1 MNIIKG
7 FQGFLPEEVEKR
19 RFCEERIRKVFESW
33 GYQEIDTPTLEYFD
47 SLVPGI
53 GPELRNQVFK
63 LLNTEGEIM
72 TLRPDMTTPIARLA
86 ATRLASSGESI
97 YKFYYLNNVFRR
109 ISNQTEDQQEFHQ
122 AGIELLGLNNRL
134 ADAEVIAVAIQALQ
148 SVGLENF
155 YLDIGSASFFNSVLE
170 QLPLLP
176 EQKRTLRATI
186 MNKDF
191 VQLEW
196 LLSRSNL
203 SEKEQEIILHFPHW
217 RGDESIIQQTKNI
230 FGQSNPSAS
239 QALEEIKEVYD
250 YLKIF
255 GLDEFILVD
264 LGIIRNFDYYSG
276 IVFEG
281 YTQYSG
287 SAICG
292 GGRYDFL
299 CRKFGRDLP
308 STGGAIDLEK
318 LLQILA
324 FKQKTEQKALAN
336 NRYFIRYRE
345 DLLALAY
352 HLAQKLRNENKQ
364 VEIELKKER
373 SPEVIK
379 QYLKSKKIRYL
390 IDVQSED
397 LAKIRQYDLET
408 DQEEQV
414 AYE

>member
-1 MNIIKG
+1 
-7 FQGFLPEEVEKR
+7 
-19 RFCEERIRKVFESW
+19 
-33 GYQEIDTPTLEYFD
+33 
-47 SLVPGI
+47 
-53 GPELRNQVFK
+53 
-63 LLNTEGEIM
+63 
-72 TLRPDMTTPIARLA
+72 
-86 ATRLASSGESI
+86 
-97 YKFYYLNNVFRR
+97 
-109 ISNQTEDQQEFHQ
+109 
-122 AGIELLGLNNRL
+122 
-134 ADAEVIAVAIQALQ
+134 
-148 SVGLENF
+148 
-155 YLDIGSASFFNSVLE
+155 
-170 QLPLLP
+170 
-176 EQKRTLRATI
+176 
-186 MNKDF
+186 
-191 VQLEW
+191 

-217 RGDESIIQQTKNI
+217 PGDESIIQQTKNI

-239 QALEEIKEVYD
+239 QALREIKEVYD
-250 YLKIF
+250 YLKVF
-255 GLDEFILVD
+255 GLSEFILVD

-308 STGGAIDLEK
+308 ATGVAIDLEK

-324 FKQKTEQKALAN
+324 LKQKKGQKALAN
-336 NRYFIRYRE
+336 NRYFIRYRK

-352 HLAQKLRNENKQ
+352 QLAQKLRNEDKQ
-364 VEIELKKER
+364 VEIELSKEG

-379 QYLKSKKIRYL
+379 QYLKSKKIHYL

-397 LAKIRQYDLET
+397 LTKVRQYDLET